1 MANGAVPLSSGL
13 VQSIIVNIKNNNTE
27 IIMSSG
33 GTIQFR
39 QSRTPHVEEPFA
51 RKLKTRSSLTP
62 APETGLSSQPSNAR
76 DTGEIRILATRQCT
90 GSCVPVIVRRM

>member
-1 MANGAVPLSSGL
+1 MANGAVPLSCGH
-13 VQSIIVNIKNNNTE
+13 VQSIIINIKSFKTQF
-27 IIMSSG
+27 IMSSG

-62 APETGLSSQPSNAR
+62 APESGLSSQPSDAR
-76 DTGEIRILATRQCT
+76 DTGEVENWATRQCT
-90 GSCVPVIVRRM
+90 GSCMPVIVRRK

>member
-1 MANGAVPLSSGL
+1 MANGAVPLSCGD
-13 VQSIIVNIKNNNTE
+13 VQSIIFNIKSFKTE
-27 IIMSSG
+27 FIMSSG

-62 APETGLSSQPSNAR
+62 APESGLSSQPSDAK
-76 DTGEIRILATRQCT
+76 DAGEIEKRATRRYT
-90 GSCVPVIVRRM
+90 RSYMPSIVRRM